1 MAFRV
6 IRHRRR
12 HRAAAGHAPVCVRL
26 ANPCASPRPRGHRSP
41 TPRCRRAQ
49 RGGARSRRGR
59 GESPSA
65 EMAGR
70 RSAARRAKRR
80 AVDAGTSR
88 EARVASPAMD
98 AFASSTSLGRAA
110 SAETH
115 DKSPRPMSSGASRGA
130 VLRARGDPRD
140 GLAGTARRLA
150 VRLPGAPR
158 FGAESASDASMTS
171 ASRVVE
177 LATLLED
184 TASV

>member
-1 MAFRV
+1 M
-6 IRHRRR
+6 
-12 HRAAAGHAPVCVRL
+12 
-26 ANPCASPRPRGHRSP
+26 SP
-41 TPRCRRAQ
+41 
-49 RGGARSRRGR
+49 
-59 GESPSA
+59 EMSPSA
-65 EMAGR
+65 EMAG
-70 RSAARRAKRR
+70 AAVGGA
-80 AVDAGTSR
+80 AGDAAGEGPAGTSQ

-98 AFASSTSLGRAA
+98 AFASSTSFGASAA
-110 SAETH
+110 SAETD
-115 DKSPRPMSSGASRGA
+115 DKVSTADTGSSGASRGA
-130 VLRARGDPRD
+130 VLRARGATPRE